1 MAETYRKTKKVKA
14 FTIVDASATLKACT
28 ELSSKKK
35 TAANRTCLGDITPNN
50 GCGIVREL

>member
-14 FTIVDASATLKACT
+14 FTIVDASATLKASA

-35 TAANRTCLGDITPNN
+35 TAANRTCLGDITPKNAS
-50 GCGIVREL
+50 GIVREL

>member
-14 FTIVDASATLKACT
+14 FTIVDASATLKAPA